1 MSNPKINK
9 LWKEKAE
16 IDYIPPFMS
25 LWISLNAWMK
35 DSFIYQG
42 ERKGVELLKDSAPL
56 LLDKFKELISAESL
70 NGILFRGYF
79 GELHRA
85 LSKAH
90 IPYQIR
96 PNKEISFE
104 CCIIDWNNGNPQ
116 FESILMEV
124 DTDNLPFEVPIEV
137 DFEVPI
143 EADFDYLSFKM
154 PIEVDKV
161 MQKTIALDDD
171 LKVENNPERLF
182 AAYIEIVYQIRC
194 ALFNGDLAPTPEES
208 KKVIQHLYL
217 TLSMVMED
225 I

>member
-1 MSNPKINK
+1 MSNPEIIK

-25 LWISLNAWMK
+25 LWVSLNAWMK
-35 DSFIYQG
+35 DSFIYQR
-42 ERKGVELLKDSAPL
+42 ERKGIESLKDSSPL
-56 LLDKFKELISAESL
+56 LLDKFKELIGTEDI

-85 LSKAH
+85 LSSAH
-90 IPYQIR
+90 IPYKIR
-96 PNKEISFE
+96 PNRKISFE
-104 CCIIDWNNGNPQ
+104 SCIIDWNDGNPQ
-116 FESILMEV
+116 FASILIEGEA
-124 DTDNLPFEVPIEV
+124 DNLSFET
-137 DFEVPI
+137 PI
-143 EADFDYLSFKM
+143 EAD
-154 PIEVDKV
+154 EA
-161 MQKTIALDDD
+161 MQETIALDDD

-182 AAYIEIVYQIRC
+182 AAYIEIVYQVRC
-194 ALFNGDLAPTPEES
+194 ALFHGDLAPTPAEN